1 MADQTLSQEE
11 KNKKLEELADQMV
24 EGTEGVATSS
34 GRRFVSGR
42 YTRHRLNQTCLLDEE
57 SLSLLT

>member
-34 GRRFVSGR
+34 EDVLSQDD
-42 YTRHRLNQTCLLDEE
+42 TQDIETQQTVFW
-57 SLSLLT
+57 TKKV